1 MEKNPSKEEP
11 ATAPVATMTVVQ
23 SALSKFLDELG
34 KTEGFSEIA
43 PKLRKV
49 ILDDGVFAEP
59 PIRIA
64 LFSDLP

>member
-1 MEKNPSKEEP
+1 MEKKPPKEEP
-11 ATAPVATMTVVQ
+11 AVAPVVTMTVAQ

-34 KTEGFSEIA
+34 MTEGFSEIA

-49 ILDDGVFAEP
+49 IVDDGVFAEP